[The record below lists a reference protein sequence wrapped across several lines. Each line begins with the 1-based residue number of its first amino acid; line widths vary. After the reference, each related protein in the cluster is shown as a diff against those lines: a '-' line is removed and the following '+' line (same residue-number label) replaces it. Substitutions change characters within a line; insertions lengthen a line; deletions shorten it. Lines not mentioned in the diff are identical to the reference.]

1 MNFLDKPEVA
11 ELAGRSG
18 CDLLSIG
25 SGADSISGGADA
37 DTITGGAGADIIDLG
52 SDSAADVLKLA
63 FTADSTTAA
72 YDTVANFIKAN
83 DKIDLASTKIGSTG
97 TTDGTFDVAAT
108 VAISG
113 TTVNGITTG
122 LFTFDKLA
130 ATSLADAITKVGTDV
145 ASVGKAVVF
154 NYGGDAY
161 FFADTDGASTTS
173 ADVLIKLTG
182 VTAVS
187 IAQATE
193 VFTIS

>member
-1 MNFLDKPEVA
+1 M
-11 ELAGRSG
+11 
-18 CDLLSIG
+18 
-25 SGADSISGGADA
+25 
-37 DTITGGAGADIIDLG
+37 DLG
-52 SDSAADVLKLA
+52 SDTNLDILKLA

-97 TTDGTFDVAAT
+97 TTDGTFDVAAP

-113 TTVNGITTG
+113 TTENGITTG

-145 ASVGKAVVF
+145 TSAGKAVVF

-161 FFADTDGASTTS
+161 FFADTDGASTTT

-182 VTAVS
+182 ITAVS
-187 IAQATE
+187 MTQATE